1 MLSQLYENYKN
12 MAKITTNF
20 SLEEF
25 KCKDGSEIPKN
36 VLPNIIE
43 LARNLEVLRT
53 ATNKPITITSGYRSP
68 KYNAKIKGAKNSQHI
83 TGTAADI
90 KVKGM
95 TPKEVALVIEGLIE
109 SGKMKQ
115 GGVGIYPSWVHYDH
129 RGIKA
134 RW

>member
-1 MLSQLYENYKN
+1 

-25 KCKDGSEIPKN
+25 NSKCGRAIPN
-36 VLPNIIE
+36 RVLPNIIE
-43 LARNLEVLRT
+43 LAKNLQVLRD
-53 ATNKPITITSGYRSP
+53 AIGKSITITSGYRSP
-68 KYNAKIKGAKNSQHI
+68 EHNAKIKGAKNSQHI
-83 TGTAADI
+83 TGMAADI
-90 KVKGM
+90 KVAGM
-95 TPKEVALVIEGLIE
+95 TPKEISLVIEGLIE

-115 GGVGIYPSWVHYDH
+115 GGIGVYPSWVHYDT

>member
-1 MLSQLYENYKN
+1 

-25 KCKDGSEIPKN
+25 NSKCGRPIPNN
-36 VLPNIIE
+36 VLPNIIN
-43 LARNLEVLRT
+43 LAKNLQVLRD
-53 ATNKPITITSGYRSP
+53 ALGKSITITSGYRSP
-68 KYNAKIKGAKNSQHI
+68 EHNAKVKGAKNSQHI
-83 TGTAADI
+83 TGMAADI

-115 GGVGIYPSWVHYDH
+115 GGIGIYPSWVHYDIYFDGKNK
-129 RGIKA
+129 R

>member
-1 MLSQLYENYKN
+1 

-25 KCKDGSEIPKN
+25 KCKDGSDIPN
-36 VLPNIIE
+36 SALLNITE
-43 LARNLEVLRT
+43 LARNLEILRT
-53 ATNKPITITSGYRSP
+53 AINKPIQITSGYRSP
-68 KYNAKIKGAKNSQHI
+68 KYNAKIGGVKDSQHLR
-83 TGTAADI
+83 GTAADI

-109 SGKMKQ
+109 SKKMKE
-115 GGVGIYPSWVHYDH
+115 GGIGVYPTFTHYDI
-129 RGIKA
+129 RGRKA

>member
-1 MLSQLYENYKN
+1 
-12 MAKITTNF
+12 MAKLTANF
-20 SLEEF
+20 KLEEF
-25 KCKDGSEIPKN
+25 NSKCGRPIPNN

-43 LARNLEVLRT
+43 LAKNLQVLRD
-53 ATNKPITITSGYRSP
+53 ALGKSITITSGYRSP
-68 KYNAKIKGAKNSQHI
+68 ERNAKIKGAKNSQHLK
-83 TGTAADI
+83 GTAADI

-115 GGVGIYPSWVHYDH
+115 GGIGVYPNWVHYDI
-129 RGIKA
+129 RGVKA

>member
-1 MLSQLYENYKN
+1 

-25 KCKDGSEIPKN
+25 NSKCGRPIPNN
-36 VLPNIIE
+36 VLPNIIN
-43 LARNLEVLRT
+43 LAKNLQVLRD
-53 ATNKPITITSGYRSP
+53 ALGKSITITSGYRSP
-68 KYNAKIKGAKNSQHI
+68 EHNAKRKGAKNSQHI
-83 TGTAADI
+83 KGTAADI

-109 SGKMKQ
+109 QGKIKQ
-115 GGVGIYPSWVHYDH
+115 GGIGIYPSWVHYDI
-129 RGIKA
+129 RGTKA